1 MSATVPLEPRRFESP
16 AGLVVLA
23 NANGSIRRMERGP
36 VVLNLFPAT
45 EAEGGPANLYLRD
58 RSASRGIAWTPLL
71 GPQSPLAFQ
80 LDDRGL
86 RGTGE
91 WNGVR
96 VALSLVLAQSQ
107 PAWFW
112 HVALENAGTAR
123 ATLDLLYAQD
133 LAIAPYGAIRMNE
146 YYVSQYLD
154 HTPLSHPTRGWV
166 VASRQNLAVD
176 GRYPWTAIGSFG
188 RGTSFA
194 TDALQLH
201 GLATRAGD
209 GPAALAQP
217 SLPGVRRQH
226 EHAMAVIQD
235 EAFELAPGARSD
247 RGFFGWFEPDHPAA
261 TSADDAAVVERVL
274 ALPEAAPP
282 AGAPS
287 GATPVR
293 PAATLFSAREPLRC
307 RDLTEAEVASL
318 WGADRRHVER
328 SDGDRGALL
337 SFFTG
342 EHTHVALRAKEL
354 AVLRPHGHIL
364 RTGNSLVP
372 DEAALTTTSYMTG
385 VFNCLVTQGHV
396 SINRFLSTT
405 RSYLGLQREHGQ
417 RIFVEGSDGW
427 TLLDVP
433 SAWEVGP
440 SHCRWIYAHDGGW
453 IEVRVDASLEGHEV
467 DLTVEVVAGA
477 PARFLVSN
485 HVALGG
491 DDGSEPV
498 PARFTRDGKG
508 IAVTAPPDTDV
519 GRRFPEGSF
528 RLDPL
533 RGSAIEEVG
542 GDEHVFLDGRSRKQ
556 PFLCLITAKARSA
569 SLRITGSLVASSP
582 APSAALAPPARTYW
596 HEMTGPLGFTAGE
609 ASERAAADVARLRE
623 ILPWYSHDA
632 LVHYLAPRGLE
643 QYSGGG
649 WGTRDVCQGP
659 AELLLALGR
668 FEALRDLLV
677 RVFHNQNTDGDWP
690 QWFMFFDRERNIRPN
705 DSHGDIVFWPVL
717 ALGEYLLAAEDA
729 SILDEVVPFFH
740 PDGDAKAERGT
751 IWEHVERALQVFRTR
766 VIPNTHL
773 AAYGHGDWND
783 SLQPADPAMRERLCS
798 AWTVTLHHQALATLA
813 DGLREV
819 GRPETAERL
828 DALTAPVRADFAK
841 WLIVDGEIPGFAHFR
856 DEGVTYLLHPRDRET
871 GIHHRL
877 LPMIH
882 AIIADLLTPAQA
894 ESHVAIMREH
904 ILGVDGARLFDH
916 PPAYRGGPQTH
927 FQRAESSSFFGREIG
942 IMYTHA
948 HLRYAQAM
956 ARFGDADAF
965 FEALRRATP
974 IDLRSAVPAA
984 LPRQANCYYS
994 SSDAVVADR
1003 QEASARYQEIR
1014 AGKIPLEGGWRVYS
1028 SGAGIAFRLI
1038 HQRFLGLH
1046 RGRSRLGIDPVIP
1059 RALSGLRAEIELDG
1073 RPVSVVYRVA
1083 GAGQGPRA
1091 VTLNGRALALTR
1103 LSNPYRTPGVTV
1115 AADDLRAG
1123 LRTGAN
1129 ELVVDLD

>member
-16 AGLVVLA
+16 AGLVVLV
-23 NANGSIRRMERGP
+23 NANGSIRRMEHGP

-45 EAEGGPANLYLRD
+45 EAEGGPANLYLR
-58 RSASRGIAWTPLL
+58 RRAASGIAWTPLL
-71 GPQSPLAFQ
+71 GPGSPLGFQ
-80 LDDRGL
+80 IDEGGL
-86 RGTGE
+86 RASGE
-91 WNGVR
+91 WNDVR
-96 VALSLVLAQSQ
+96 VSLSLVLAKSQ

-112 HVALENAGTAR
+112 HVALENAGSA
-123 ATLDLLYAQD
+123 AVAVDLVYAQD

-154 HTPLSHPTRGWV
+154 HTPLSHPARGWV
-166 VASRQNLAVD
+166 VASRQNLAVN
-176 GRYPWTAIGSFG
+176 GKFPWTAIGSRG
-188 RGTSFA
+188 RATSFA

-209 GPAALAQP
+209 APEALVQP

-235 EAFELAPGARSD
+235 EAVNLAPGARAE
-247 RGFFGWFEPDHPAA
+247 RGFFGWFQADHPTA
-261 TSADDAAVVERVL
+261 TSATDVAVVERVL

-282 AGAPS
+282 KGPTAAGAAPS
-287 GATPVR
+287 R

-307 RDLTEAEVASL
+307 RDLTEQEVASV
-318 WGADRRHVER
+318 WGDRRHVER
-328 SDGDRGALL
+328 DDCGFLL

-342 EHTHVALRAKEL
+342 DHGHVALREKEL

-372 DEAALTTTSYMTG
+372 DEAALTTTSYMAG

-417 RIFVEGSDGW
+417 RVFVEGPGGW

-440 SHCRWIYAHDGGW
+440 STARWIYAHDGGR
-453 IEVRVDASLEGHEV
+453 IDVRVEASLERHEV
-467 DLTVEVVAGA
+467 DLTIEVVEGA
-477 PARFLVSN
+477 PARFLVSS

-519 GRRFPEGSF
+519 GRRFPDGSF

-533 RGSAIEEVG
+533 GGTTIEEVG
-542 GDEHVFLDGRSRKQ
+542 GDEKIFLDGCSRKQ
-556 PFLCLITAKARSA
+556 PFLCLTTAKASSA
-569 SLRITGSLVASSP
+569 SLRITGRLVASGPSP
-582 APSAALAPPARTYW
+582 GVALAPPARTYW
-596 HEMTGPLGFTAGE
+596 REMTGPLDFTAGE

-668 FEALRDLLV
+668 FDALRDLLV

-729 SILDEVVPFFH
+729 SILDQVVAFFH

-751 IWEHVERALQVFRTR
+751 IWEHVERALEVFRTR
-766 VIPNTHL
+766 IIPNTHL

-798 AWTVTLHHQALATLA
+798 AWTVTLHHQTLATLA
-813 DGLREV
+813 DGLRQV
-819 GRPETAERL
+819 GRSETAARI
-828 DALTAPVRADFAK
+828 DALAAPVRSDFAK

-856 DEGVTYLLHPRDRET
+856 DDGVVYLLHPRDRET

-894 ESHVAIMREH
+894 ETHVGFMREH
-904 ILGVDGARLFDH
+904 ILAVDGARLFDH

-974 IDLRSAVPAA
+974 IDIASAVPVAA
-984 LPRQANCYYS
+984 RRQSNCYYS

-1003 QEASARYQEIR
+1003 QEASARYQDIR
-1014 AGKIPLEGGWRVYS
+1014 AGRVPLEGGWRIYS
-1028 SGAGIAFRLI
+1028 SGAGIGVRLI

-1046 RGRSRLGIDPVIP
+1046 RGRSRLGIDPVVP
-1059 RALSGLRAEIELDG
+1059 PALSGLRAEIELEG

-1083 GAGQGPRA
+1083 GAGHGPRA
-1091 VTLNGRALALTR
+1091 VSLNGRSLALTR
-1103 LSNPYRTPGVTV
+1103 MSNPYRTPGVTV
-1115 AADDLRAG
+1115 AADDLKAG

-1129 ELVVDLD
+1129 ELVVDLE